1 VPHRTLKTFV
11 VHRVFGNRQLE
22 WTILPGHVTATGETA
37 SKAIVLD
44 AGSVGSFFRVE
55 LVP

>member
-1 VPHRTLKTFV
+1 VQWTVVP
-11 VHRVFGNRQLE
+11 GD
-22 WTILPGHVTATGETA
+22 VTATGETA

>member
-37 SKAIVLD
+37 SKTIVLE